1 MRRLVPL
8 IVILAL
14 AGCTDESPLQP
25 RAEFGIRSADPIV
38 VMSRNLYLGADI
50 DILLEPGADLPA
62 AVATV
67 LGQVARTDFRA
78 RAAELAREIH
88 AAQPHAVGLQEV
100 VTYDMFLSAG
110 NPFPTP
116 PLIPFVPPP
125 GSGLP
130 DLSVDYLP
138 TLLAELNALGSPY
151 DVAVYQPMLGFPLP
165 IGEVAGLTLY
175 VHYQDA
181 GAIIV
186 RQDVGFENAAGF
198 HFADLTMLNLA
209 GFTFPRT
216 LGWVRA
222 DVTIGDRAIRFA
234 SAHLENQSS
243 VAVQESQATE
253 LAGAL
258 RSSPL
263 PVILVGDFNSAA
275 NHDAPADRKTGS
287 YRILRQSGLAD
298 LWLREPHSNRNG
310 NTCCHDPLLDNAVQA
325 MDQRLD
331 IIFARFTGGSF
342 GGRSAMEIV
351 GRDDGRFTHSLG
363 YTLWPSDHAGVIA
376 RLWPAN

>member
-1 MRRLVPL
+1 MRRLAIL
-8 IVILAL
+8 IALLVL
-14 AGCTDESPLQP
+14 AGCTDDSPLQP
-25 RAEFGIRSADPIV
+25 RAELGIRSADPIV

-50 DILLEPGADLPA
+50 DMLLEPGADLPT
-62 AVATV
+62 AVAKV

-78 RAAELAREIH
+78 RAVELAKEIH

-100 VTYDMFLSAG
+100 VTYSMFLSAG
-110 NPFPTP
+110 YPFPTP
-116 PLIPFVPPP
+116 PLIPFAPPP
-125 GSGLP
+125 GSGVP

-138 TLLAELNALGSPY
+138 TLLSELSALGSNY
-151 DVAVYQPMLGFPLP
+151 KVAVYQPMLGFPLP

-175 VHYQDA
+175 IHYQD
-181 GAIIV
+181 GDAIIV
-186 RQDVGFENAAGF
+186 RQDVEYENEQGF
-198 HFADLTMLNLA
+198 HFTDLTMLNLA

-222 DVTIGDRAIRFA
+222 DVTIGGRQIRFA

-243 VAVQESQATE
+243 VPVQEAQAAE

-258 RSSPL
+258 RDSPL

-298 LWLREPHSNRNG
+298 LWLREPQSNRNG
-310 NTCCHDPLLDNAVQA
+310 NTCCHAPLLDNAVQA

-331 IIFARFTGGSF
+331 IVFARFTGGGF
-342 GGRSAMEIV
+342 GGRSALEIV
-351 GRDDGRFTHSLG
+351 GRDDGRFTHPLG